1 MDTSWWPGV
10 AAVVAVAVVLLVVGR
25 GTAAVRPWRSAGPGS
40 AGHGPGP
47 PPRPVVRELW
57 CLADGSACLIL
68 AVRGPRARVAPVTG
82 KYRDARPGVIALP
95 PGVLGA
101 AHGRAAFLEADRPR
115 EVSVWELRRRVGAV
129 DPAVWDQVKGLGL
142 GGLGGEGR

>member
-1 MDTSWWPGV
+1 M
-10 AAVVAVAVVLLVVGR
+10 AAVVAVALVVLVTGR
-25 GTAAVRPWRSAGPGS
+25 RTQAVRPRLPARSGPS
-40 AGHGPGP
+40 GHGPGP
-47 PPRPVVRELW
+47 PQRPVPGELW
-57 CLADGSACLIL
+57 RLADGSACLVL
-68 AVRGPRARVAPVTG
+68 AVRGPRARIAPVTG

-115 EVSVWELRRRVGAV
+115 EVPVREVRRRVGSV

-142 GGLGGEGR
+142 GGEGR

>member
-10 AAVVAVAVVLLVVGR
+10 AAVVAVALVLLVAGR
-25 GTAAVRPWRSAGPGS
+25 RKAAVRPGRAAA

-47 PPRPVVRELW
+47 APQPVARELW
-57 CLADGSACLIL
+57 CLADGRSYLVL
-68 AVRGPRARVAPVTG
+68 AVRGARARVAPVTG

-101 AHGRAAFLEADRPR
+101 AHGRAAFVEADRAR
-115 EVSVWELRRRVGAV
+115 EVSVWELRRRVGSV

-142 GGLGGEGR
+142 GGEDR